1 MQIRPVLI
9 RFDPPS
15 RDRSKHKREPPA
27 ILWCTCRYL
36 RPLSGFRTLAF
47 DFSSHHGLMFEEL
60 CDDAHEAHAMKLIH
74 RAVLTIGVCFLGFA
88 GFAISTRLGA
98 EVPPSSVTYGSEQ
111 APTDASVF
119 GD

>member
-1 MQIRPVLI
+1 MVQLPILEAVV
-9 RFDPPS
+9 RFPHGS
-15 RDRSKHKREPPA
+15 
-27 ILWCTCRYL
+27 L
-36 RPLSGFRTLAF
+36 

-111 APTDASVF
+111 APSDASVF

>member
-1 MQIRPVLI
+1 
-9 RFDPPS
+9 
-15 RDRSKHKREPPA
+15 
-27 ILWCTCRYL
+27 
-36 RPLSGFRTLAF
+36 LSVFRTAGI

-98 EVPPSSVTYGSEQ
+98 DVPPSSVTYGSEQ
-111 APTDASVF
+111 APSDASVF